1 MVRIL
6 TQRRMIMITPT
17 KAMMKRKERSLSPM
31 LSGSWLR
38 MVMSTRGVSEYL
50 KVWVWVNY
58 FCFGWSEECQIF
70 VWINIHEY
78 INNEI
83 FYLYLYF
90 PTWIRCVTL
99 WVPDLEAAAL
109 APVKADHALGEGH
122 QAAGLNPSTSWKR
135 KHKSLSVTYRYL
147 KISLLNSRASTQVH
161 H

>member
-78 INNEI
+78 INNKQCNFLSVSI
-83 FYLYLYF
+83 F
-90 PTWIRCVTL
+90 
-99 WVPDLEAAAL
+99 PDLDML
-109 APVKADHALGEGH
+109 CYTLSPRPRGRCPRPSPGRPRSRRGTSGCRLRV
-122 QAAGLNPSTSWKR
+122 LNPSSSWKITINE
-135 KHKSLSVTYRYL
+135 VG
-147 KISLLNSRASTQVH
+147 KIYQ
-161 H
+161 